1 MRSIS
6 DSRYSQVRRK
16 VLEWCWTVELRVC
29 YVWTCYPWMDCW
41 VCLEYVILGIGLH
54 WSQVQICQKYIIINV
69 NWKNNSQ
76 KQQFSQLILYFVR
89 DSTNTGMRAIIKKNF
104 YKEFLRT
111 RYNIYKSREQRVLA
125 NINCILIYHCW
136 ILFDL
141 FYSNWSDLKDNLK
154 DRLSFFFQLLLFVK
168 S

>member
-1 MRSIS
+1 MM
-6 DSRYSQVRRK
+6 
-16 VLEWCWTVELRVC
+16 L
-29 YVWTCYPWMDCW
+29 DCW
-41 VCLEYVILGIGLH
+41 VRSMLCLNMLSLGGLLSMFEVCF
-54 WSQVQICQKYIIINV
+54 WNLRSSQVQICQKYIIINV

-141 FYSNWSDLKDNLK
+141 FYSILTILTIIPTIYDW
-154 DRLSFFFQLLLFVK
+154 QLWF
-168 S
+168 